1 MLVCHHGVSKARAAD
16 NSLSL
21 DSFVRQRNMHFMPC
35 PRSNRFGPTVPA
47 WRCALNLGAL
57 TLQDPSSRNNSTR
70 PTRFDPDTTT
80 NMRVVAAPLRQLLWR
95 RSFSVSTFHAS
106 NTSSVPRVASV
117 WQSVIPK
124 AFRRPDDPV
133 SVAERQKAQAMK
145 SKEWNPATFFI
156 VIALL
161 IGSNA
166 IQMIALRNERLSFTR
181 KTDAKIALLR
191 ETIER
196 VLRGENVDVER
207 VLGTGDPEK
216 EKEWEQ
222 VMQELESDNTLWK
235 NKNKNKRE
243 AAGKEA
249 PAQQPPADES
259 PKLVSQIPT
268 PEPQTPARRPGFF

>member
-1 MLVCHHGVSKARAAD
+1 
-16 NSLSL
+16 
-21 DSFVRQRNMHFMPC
+21 
-35 PRSNRFGPTVPA
+35 
-47 WRCALNLGAL
+47 
-57 TLQDPSSRNNSTR
+57 
-70 PTRFDPDTTT
+70 
-80 NMRVVAAPLRQLLWR
+80 
-95 RSFSVSTFHAS
+95 
-106 NTSSVPRVASV
+106 VPRVASV

-243 AAGKEA
+243 AAGKE
-249 PAQQPPADES
+249 
-259 PKLVSQIPT
+259 
-268 PEPQTPARRPGFF
+268 

>member
-1 MLVCHHGVSKARAAD
+1 
-16 NSLSL
+16 
-21 DSFVRQRNMHFMPC
+21 
-35 PRSNRFGPTVPA
+35 
-47 WRCALNLGAL
+47 
-57 TLQDPSSRNNSTR
+57 
-70 PTRFDPDTTT
+70 
-80 NMRVVAAPLRQLLWR
+80 
-95 RSFSVSTFHAS
+95 
-106 NTSSVPRVASV
+106 
-117 WQSVIPK
+117 
-124 AFRRPDDPV
+124 
-133 SVAERQKAQAMK
+133 MK

-235 NKNKNKRE
+235 NKNKNKHE